1 MANWCENVIK
11 ITGAKSNLDFLKS
24 KLKDYKDEN
33 VNFMEYVISLGDIPD
48 NYYEQG
54 WCNYNVK
61 RFGTKWE
68 IPLSELELTIEEDSI
83 SIIVNSAEDPIV
95 LFLLE
100 LCKSYNVDAT
110 IDYYEPVNDI
120 GGRAEFNSDGTG
132 IQYLYSY
139 MEALYLYA
147 NEVFFGVVLQSI
159 KDKLFDDFEEIQQ
172 SFSFLSKDDIVKVES
187 IWNINKY
194 NL

>member
-1 MANWCENVIK
+1 MTNWCENVIK

-61 RFGTKWE
+61 RFETKWE

-147 NEVFFGVVLQSI
+147 NELFWEEI
-159 KDKLFDDFEEIQQ
+159 NEMIEDKQYEDFEELMEQ
-172 SFSFLSKDDIVKVES
+172 FEYLSEEDKEKIEVL
-187 IWNINKY
+187 WNEKQ
-194 NL
+194 